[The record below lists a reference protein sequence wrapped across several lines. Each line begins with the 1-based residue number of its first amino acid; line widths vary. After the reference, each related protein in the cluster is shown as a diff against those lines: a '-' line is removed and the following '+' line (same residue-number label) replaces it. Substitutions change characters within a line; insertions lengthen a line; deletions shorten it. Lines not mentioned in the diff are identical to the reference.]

1 VGVGE
6 GGVGG
11 EGGEVR
17 VWMEYCSSVFRS
29 GFINIQG
36 ASISQA
42 V

>member
-1 VGVGE
+1 VGVGG

-17 VWMEYCSSVFRS
+17 MWMDLVFRS
-29 GFINIQG
+29 GFSNIQG
-36 ASISQA
+36 ASIFQA

>member
-1 VGVGE
+1 VGVGG

-29 GFINIQG
+29 GFSNIQG